1 MIAAET
7 KVVRSISRKINEMNI
22 PNQRPNIEYVSN
34 EFKKSAPI
42 AISLRKQLFE
52 ESIPDPVSS
61 SSSPSEG
68 FLLNLK
74 QRLNGY
80 YQ

>member
-1 MIAAET
+1 MISVE
-7 KVVRSISRKINEMNI
+7 KKIIRGISRKINEMNI

-42 AISLRKQLFE
+42 SISNKKQLYE
-52 ESIPDPVSS
+52 EAIPGPMSC

-68 FLLNLK
+68 FLSNLK
-74 QRLNGY
+74 GRLNAY

>member
-1 MIAAET
+1 MISVEN
-7 KVVRSISRKINEMNI
+7 KIVRGISRKINEMNI

-34 EFKKSAPI
+34 EFKKSLPI
-42 AISLRKQLFE
+42 AISNRKQLCE
-52 ESIPDPVSS
+52 EAIPEPASA

-68 FLLNLK
+68 FLKHLK
-74 QRLNGY
+74 GRLNTY